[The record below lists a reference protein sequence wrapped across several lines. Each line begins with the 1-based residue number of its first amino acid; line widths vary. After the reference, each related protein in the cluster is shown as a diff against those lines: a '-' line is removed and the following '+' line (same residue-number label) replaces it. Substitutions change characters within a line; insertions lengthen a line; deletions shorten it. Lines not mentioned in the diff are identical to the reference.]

1 MLVLMGQFLD
11 HDITLSPESE
21 VALERCCVS
30 EQDRLSEELQDKCF
44 AVRVPEDDTQFND
57 RSTAAGDRQASSNSG
72 VLHMASEVQS
82 GLKVV
87 LYRDTGSVHP
97 VSGPIFTA
105 RWRSPRGL

>member
-1 MLVLMGQFLD
+1 MDKTCILLLLNSQNTLMLVLMGQFLD

-57 RSTAAGDRQASSNSG
+57 RSSATGDRQAS
-72 VLHMASEVQS
+72 VLHIASEVQS
-82 GLKVV
+82 AL
-87 LYRDTGSVHP
+87 R
-97 VSGPIFTA
+97 GPI
-105 RWRSPRGL
+105 WPQNRSQQP